1 MKLGGQN
8 DQGLS
13 ITSDKYCIH
22 VTSSRDE
29 NLCQH
34 YIANAGPWNYPGGI
48 INLKLNGEIVTTIPR
63 TVFEIEALENGLRKM
78 F

>member
-1 MKLGGQN
+1 M
-8 DQGLS
+8 
-13 ITSDKYCIH
+13 
-22 VTSSRDE
+22 TSSRDE

-63 TVFEIEALENGLRKM
+63 TVFEIETLENGFRKM

>member
-1 MKLGGQN
+1 MF
-8 DQGLS
+8 
-13 ITSDKYCIH
+13 SDKYCIH

-48 INLKLNGEIVTTIPR
+48 INLKHNGEIVTSIPR
-63 TVFEIEALENGLRKM
+63 IVFEIEALEHGFKKM
-78 F
+78 NFIVEIQK